1 MQKKNNNKKYDFCKM
16 WVKFSIRKKV
26 ILHRFACDTLQLS
39 FQRQC
44 TGTCNPNT
52 IFKKKTKKKTL
63 EQAYNLSFAISFY
76 QKLKMFSEAKLYSI
90 NK

>member
-1 MQKKNNNKKYDFCKM
+1 MRYIAAIFPKAVHRDLQSQHNFQKKN
-16 WVKFSIRKKV
+16 
-26 ILHRFACDTLQLS
+26 
-39 FQRQC
+39 
-44 TGTCNPNT
+44 
-52 IFKKKTKKKTL
+52 KKKTL